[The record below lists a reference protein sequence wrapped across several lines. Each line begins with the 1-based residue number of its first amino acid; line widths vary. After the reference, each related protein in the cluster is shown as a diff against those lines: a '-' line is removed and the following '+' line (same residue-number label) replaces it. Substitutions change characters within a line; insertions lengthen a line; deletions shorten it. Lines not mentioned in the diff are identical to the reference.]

1 MIIIFSVQPT
11 IDDRFESYFNY
22 LELFDHILSMSLMVV
37 CVCGVRIRM
46 CVCVCVYGQG
56 VPQCLSSCCLCEGIC
71 MCVYVR
77 MRAINLRT
85 F

>member
-37 CVCGVRIRM
+37 CGVCIRM
-46 CVCVCVYGQG
+46 CVCVCVVGE
-56 VPQCLSSCCLCEGIC
+56 CLSALAIAVCVKEYVCVC
-71 MCVYVR
+71 MYACVQF
-77 MRAINLRT
+77 T
-85 F
+85 